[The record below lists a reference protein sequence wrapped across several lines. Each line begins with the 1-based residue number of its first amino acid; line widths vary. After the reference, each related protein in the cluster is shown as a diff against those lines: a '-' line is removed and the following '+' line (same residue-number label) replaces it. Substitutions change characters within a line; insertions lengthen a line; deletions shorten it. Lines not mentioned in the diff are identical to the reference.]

1 MSKTKKNKSNRN
13 DPWWTYKP
21 KEHNEYLQAAAD
33 RMKLAKH
40 KMLLLMNGLKS
51 FWASASSEAQI
62 LIPRVAAERFM
73 PYFLLSMQ
81 FRNILV
87 PGP

>member
-1 MSKTKKNKSNRN
+1 MPRKTKSWNYT
-13 DPWWTYKP
+13 PQ
-21 KEHNEYLQAAAD
+21 EHNEYLQAAAD

-51 FWASASSEAQI
+51 FWATATSEAQI
-62 LIPRVAAERFM
+62 LLPQVAAERFM
-73 PYFLLSMQ
+73 PYFLLSMH
-81 FRNILV
+81 FRNVLL